1 VERVPDPRDEEQ
13 PLTFATGTLRRSAR
27 IAVGIVG
34 ILTGIVAAAA
44 QQAPQNPALKQFG
57 PRINPGAQQQRL
69 ANLPKPETIATHG
82 AWKIE
87 CDTTPA
93 TKDPN
98 AAKERA
104 CGMVQ
109 TAADAKRPGIGLTLV
124 LRKNKQNDKV
134 VPMMQVIAPL
144 GVYLPLGVA
153 LEIDGE
159 AVGRVPFTRCSS
171 QLCIAVGEA
180 SAPTLEKMRKGAI
193 AKFIIYENPGVG
205 VPLEFSLKGF
215 TAAFDGLDNL

>member
-1 VERVPDPRDEEQ
+1 M
-13 PLTFATGTLRRSAR
+13 TFATGTLRYSAR
-27 IAVGIVG
+27 IAVGLLG
-34 ILTGIVAAAA
+34 ILAGISAATA
-44 QQAPQNPALKQFG
+44 QQAPENPALKQFG
-57 PRINPGAQQQRL
+57 PRISPNAQQKQRL

-87 CDTTPA
+87 CDAVPA
-93 TKDPN
+93 STDAN

-109 TAADAKRPGIGLTLV
+109 TAVDSKRPGIGLTLV

-134 VPMMQVIAPL
+134 IPMMQVIAPL

-153 LEIDGE
+153 LEVDGE

-171 QLCIAVGEA
+171 QLCIAVAEA
-180 SAPTLEKMRKGAI
+180 SAPTLEKLRKGAI